1 MSMDFIGQVPVVQ
14 TLNSAIHRI
23 NHYPA
28 HDPADKY
35 LGTNYAIHWIEIYPL
50 DSTIHLL
57 NNWGQIWKRV
67 WKMTFFWSEIE
78 SGVLEPGGTPTT
90 IIPRNTP
97 PAPPRAPATSC
108 LHNSNDDNYQLEATQ
123 LQQ

>member
-1 MSMDFIGQVPVVQ
+1 MRDDTKNGCVADKASVKMGMDFIGQVPAVQ

-35 LGTNYAIHWIEIYPL
+35 LGTNYAINWIEIYPS

-57 NNWGQIWKRV
+57 NNWGQI
-67 WKMTFFWSEIE
+67 
-78 SGVLEPGGTPTT
+78 
-90 IIPRNTP
+90 
-97 PAPPRAPATSC
+97 
-108 LHNSNDDNYQLEATQ
+108 
-123 LQQ
+123 